1 MMNREDI
8 QQEAIPLIVALS
20 LAFVMYDVF
29 NESAAYII
37 SLLAYTIMKIATMYK
52 KVK

>member
-1 MMNREDI
+1 MMNREDFHS
-8 QQEAIPLIVALS
+8 EAVPLIVALT
-20 LAFVMYDVF
+20 LAFVTYDVF

-37 SLLAYTIMKIATMYK
+37 SLIAYTIMKIATMYK